1 MINKRKDISIS
12 SSYVKHGTVCV
23 SPVVLCAFQGIAFVR
38 LWWKVWEIC
47 IHIIVN
53 FAEFF
58 IVSLLL
64 FLFRHK
70 KVLIFHHFIDVELVV
85 LLLKAWMHLTFL
97 LLVYLRLF
105 LLRSNSCHSELF
117 CIAWPG
123 VGVCSIGLLSKVL
136 LVLKLEQWKLRNG
149 PSGWACESLIARYFI
164 CKMVFRNIWYLR

>member
-1 MINKRKDISIS
+1 MVIDIDRITIGGALHLFVFGGKSEKFVSIS
-12 SSYVKHGTVCV
+12 SWI
-23 SPVVLCAFQGIAFVR
+23 L
-38 LWWKVWEIC
+38 L
-47 IHIIVN
+47 N
-53 FAEFF
+53 FF

-64 FLFRHK
+64 FLFLHK

-85 LLLKAWMHLTFL
+85 LLLKTWMHLTFL
-97 LLVYLRLF
+97 LLIYLRLF
-105 LLRSNSCHSELF
+105 LLSSNSCHSELF

-149 PSGWACESLIARYFI
+149 PSGWACESLVARYFI